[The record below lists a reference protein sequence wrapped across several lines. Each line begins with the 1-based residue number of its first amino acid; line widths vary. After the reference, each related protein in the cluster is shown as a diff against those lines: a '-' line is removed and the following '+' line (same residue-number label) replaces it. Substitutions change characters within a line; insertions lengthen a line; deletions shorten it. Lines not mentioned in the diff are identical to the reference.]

1 MVQQVTRSSN
11 SSSRREPAAAACRST
26 LLQLPLTVHS
36 SNRDNS
42 RGHVQQLQGVR
53 SSSGQQNLLL
63 QPHHLWRQD
72 PQRSGES
79 LSLLRGATAP
89 DTAPPVHPSPPPTP
103 ISGVIPQTDGAEEA
117 PMTPP
122 VQQMQESSYRPAPPP
137 PPMTR
142 LSRSP
147 YHVLC
152 RRCSDKQHS
161 VHFKYCYK
169 CN

>member
-11 SSSRREPAAAACRST
+11 SRREPAAAARRST
-26 LLQLPLTVHS
+26 SSQLPLTVHS

-72 PQRSGES
+72 PQRSGEL
-79 LSLLRGATAP
+79 LSLREEPQLRIQLHLSN
-89 DTAPPVHPSPPPTP
+89 VHPSPPPTP
-103 ISGVIPQTDGAEEA
+103 GSGVIPQTDGAEEA
-117 PMTPP
+117 PVTPL

-152 RRCSDKQHS
+152 RRCSDKQHHI
-161 VHFKYCYK
+161 HFKYCYK